1 MLGVFRAIFSVM
13 MYPRQQIS
21 EQWAAQLNFAGL
33 EQQHGLPAG
42 VLTNLVRQESRGN
55 CDARSPVGA
64 QGLCQFMPATARAM
78 GVNASDPVSSIN
90 GAARY
95 LEQLMDMF
103 DGDAQKAIAAYNWG
117 PGNMRRNVRE
127 HGSDWKNYLP
137 AETKHY
143 LEVVGSGVG
152 STYVQ
157 RRAARTGANGQV
169 TPDPEDDDREAER
182 RRNELREAGLSTDM
196 SKDGLL
202 GALFFM
208 LIKGFLESKLGS
220 LEGQAAPATAPD
232 RETPSS
238 ETPAVVVPRTPA
250 PTPPPG
256 PAQVAGVGSA
266 RPQSAPSR

>member
-1 MLGVFRAIFSVM
+1 MLGLFRAIVSVM
-13 MYPRQQIS
+13 SYPRQQS
-21 EQWAAQLNFAGL
+21 PEQWAAQLNFAGL

-64 QGLCQFMPATARAM
+64 QGLCQFMPATARGM

-103 DGDAQKAIAAYNWG
+103 DGDAAKAIAAYNCG
-117 PGNMRRNVRE
+117 PGNVRRYVRQY
-127 HGSDWKNYLP
+127 GANWRDYLP

-157 RRAARTGANGQV
+157 RRASGA
-169 TPDPEDDDREAER
+169 TTPEDDDREAER

-220 LEGQAAPATAPD
+220 LEGQAAPAIAPE
-232 RETPSS
+232 RVAPSS
-238 ETPAVVVPRTPA
+238 ETPAVVVPSTPA

-266 RPQSAPSR
+266 RPLAAASR